1 MLIALDAEPDA
12 RDIGNLAVQ
21 ALRQAPPPTRD
32 TVDALAEL
40 AEVTGWILFEE
51 ERQPEAHHHNLAAL
65 ALARAAGNRDLETL
79 TLLTMSMQ
87 RAHVGRFTEA
97 LHLADHGE
105 STTTSPRVR
114 AMFALRRARAYS
126 RMRLTSPALHALDRS
141 RAALED
147 DPSAPPWAWWID
159 ESELLAHHGAV
170 LANLGRLHE
179 ALPLLTDEPG
189 PRFREVVRAM
199 RYRTLAALGE
209 WTGPPPTF
217 TSPRAVSIAVS
228 NCAASGVAGSAARE
242 VGRSRL
248 IFRRSKSVIAGK

>member
-1 MLIALDAEPDA
+1 MPAGIRAVTQLLIALDADPNAHNVGD
-12 RDIGNLAVQ
+12 LAVQ
-21 ALRQAPPPTRD
+21 AVRQAPPPTPD
-32 TVDALAEL
+32 TADALAEL
-40 AEVTGWILFEE
+40 SEVAGWILFEE
-51 ERQPEAHHHNLAAL
+51 ERQPEAHHHNLTAL
-65 ALARAAGNRDLETL
+65 ALARTAGNRDLETL

-87 RAHVGRFTEA
+87 RAHVGRLTEA

-126 RMRLTSPALHALDRS
+126 RMRLTSPALRALDQS

-170 LANLGRLHE
+170 LANLGRLPE
-179 ALPLLTDEPG
+179 ALPLLPDNPG

-199 RYRTLAALGE
+199 RFRTLVALGE
-209 WTGPPPTF
+209 WTAPQPTF
-217 TSPRAVSIAVS
+217 TSPRARRTAQLSSRHQPAPDGPATGRRGSI
-228 NCAASGVAGSAARE
+228 
-242 VGRSRL
+242 
-248 IFRRSKSVIAGK
+248 